1 MLFLRDFEDIKSDAG
16 TSLRTAQMV
25 LETVGT
31 VGSVQR
37 GEQMEDT
44 ANVITETDLDNYKDY
59 LISKALA
66 TKTIEKY
73 LYDARVFGKYLKN
86 KEITPKVLEDF
97 KKKQLKKYTVVGA
110 RGLIFGVNSY
120 LDYIGCPYKI
130 EQIEPVKQ
138 KRDINKTAITKE
150 EYLDILRAIKRSGN
164 DRLYLIVESI
174 CSAGFKL
181 SELQYL
187 TVEAVIKSRVELPAN
202 HRSIY
207 LPKNLRDDLL
217 EYCKDND
224 IFNGAILVTRNGKIP
239 DKANISRELKN
250 ICADA
255 GIDPERVSTK
265 TLRDYYL
272 KSFEDYRNEIVEM
285 MDRERREV
293 KTAI

>member
-1 MLFLRDFEDIKSDAG
+1 MKKNAD
-16 TSLRTAQMV
+16 
-25 LETVGT
+25 
-31 VGSVQR
+31 
-37 GEQMEDT
+37 
-44 ANVITETDLDNYKDY
+44 VITETDLENYKDY

-66 TKTIEKY
+66 EKTVEKY
-73 LYDARVFGKYLKN
+73 LYDARVFGRYLKN

-97 KKKQLKKYTVVGA
+97 KKKQLEKFTVVGA

-120 LDYIGCPYKI
+120 LEYIDCPYKI

-138 KRDINKTAITKE
+138 KRDISKTAITKE
-150 EYLDILRAIKRSGN
+150 EYLNILKAIKRSGN

-174 CSAGFKL
+174 SGAGLKL

-187 TVEAVIKSRVELPAN
+187 TVEAVIKSRVELPTN

-224 IFNGAILVTRNGKIP
+224 IFIGAILVTKSGKVP
-239 DKANISRELKN
+239 DKANISRELKK

-255 GIDPERVSTK
+255 GVDPERLSTK

-272 KSFEDYRNEIVEM
+272 KNFEEHRSDIVEM
-285 MDRERREV
+285 MDQEWR
-293 KTAI
+293 KKAAI